1 MPEGLLL
8 DLWKWRAGWSRRQ
21 EPPRVPPFPLGPSS
35 GFLTASSS
43 ISCSQELATAPCAST
58 PSALTLWIRHP
69 PAPNG
74 PWDTLF
80 PFPPDD
86 TPWHLLP
93 QGGRGRRQTSSWKHS
108 GGVLQQGCGHGGGRR
123 AMSKP
128 GNPRT
133 NIILLVA
140 SRMGKGP
147 APQGARPCRTKRME
161 LFMED

>member
-1 MPEGLLL
+1 MICGSGEQAGPGDKSPPECLP
-8 DLWKWRAGWSRRQ
+8 SRW
-21 EPPRVPPFPLGPSS
+21 GPAA
-35 GFLTASSS
+35 ASSLPPPPS
-43 ISCSQELATAPCAST
+43 PAHRSWPQLQAPCAST

-93 QGGRGRRQTSSWKHS
+93 QGGRGRRQTSGRKHS
-108 GGVLQQGCGHGGGRR
+108 GGVLQQGCGHGGGWR

-128 GNPRT
+128 GNPRN